1 MAEESD
7 GIEEA
12 FEGQMRM
19 VAMTAARAGEMFARA
34 RQDAQ
39 RRAQQSSEREAREL
53 QSRLT
58 AERDLARAQYADVQ
72 RPEWWDRAT
81 PDEVG
86 QRFQTAR
93 AWQNEDPQAARAE
106 EIMRGEIKARYG
118 IEVPT
123 DGRTVT
129 GAQVGTAV
137 QGSLDQEQAA
147 AERTR
152 AERERT
158 EAMLLDADASRDDRD
173 ADAARSAAEFEAD
186 PNEREQAAQE
196 AAQRD
201 SESVT
206 TRDQGEVLYDSA
218 ERRDATARE
227 LEGRGIDADA
237 IKARMHQDIGQGTPP
252 SAAVANGGPKRAPKA
267 RAPRAKTGPQAE
279 LGR

>member
-19 VAMTAARAGEMFARA
+19 VAMTAARAGEMFARGREDA
-34 RQDAQ
+34 KRRLEQEFRRQE
-39 RRAQQSSEREAREL
+39 SELASRFEAEMRV
-53 QSRLT
+53 
-58 AERDLARAQYADVQ
+58 ARAQYADVQ

-81 PDEVG
+81 PDQIGE
-86 QRFQTAR
+86 RFQTAR
-93 AWQNEDPQAARAE
+93 AWRNEDPEAAVAE
-106 EIMRGEIKARYG
+106 SKIRHEVGRRYG
-118 IEVPT
+118 IEIPEQNILVS
-123 DGRTVT
+123 GV
-129 GAQVGTAV
+129 QVGAAV

-173 ADAARSAAEFEAD
+173 ADEARSAAEFEAD
-186 PNEREQAAQE
+186 PNERERATQE

-206 TRDQGEVLYDSA
+206 ARGQGEVLYDSA
-218 ERRDATARE
+218 ERRDATARD
-227 LEGRGIDADA
+227 LESRGIDPDA

-267 RAPRAKTGPQAE
+267 RAPRGKVGPQAE